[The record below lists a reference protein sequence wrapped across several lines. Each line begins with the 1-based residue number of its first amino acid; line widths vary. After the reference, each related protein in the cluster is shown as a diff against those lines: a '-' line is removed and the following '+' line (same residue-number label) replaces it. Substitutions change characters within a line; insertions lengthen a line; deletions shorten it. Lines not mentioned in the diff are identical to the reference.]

1 MTLPAGAWNHT
12 HTMCGHQALA
22 VVGVARRSGAG
33 REFNLEVVTMDKLPA
48 ILMVDDNPTN
58 LYLLKAILDHTGI
71 ELVRASSGAE
81 ALRQV
86 LQRDFALILLDVQ
99 MPGMDG
105 FETAAQIRQRERSNR
120 TPIVFV
126 TAHAPDGEM
135 LLRGYKAGAV
145 DYLYKPVDPVVLRSK
160 VEVFVALF
168 RNAELRARTAAV
180 EAANRQLMADLQ
192 TQAELAEQLAH
203 LTRHDLLTG
212 LPNRLAMEQCL
223 TEALAAAQP
232 RGRSVAVATIHLQ
245 GYRSV
250 VDTLGH
256 QAGDALLSEASSRL
270 RGVGRPIDLIAR
282 LDAEEFVLVLVE
294 LVDAADAVTP
304 VGAALGA
311 LAGPFVVAGHEVTIS
326 ARVGIAASPH
336 DGKDP
341 ASLLRAANIALA
353 QVKIEAG
360 SGYRFCT
367 PELAARS
374 QRRFALE
381 HGLRQALGRNEFVL
395 HYQPRVV
402 LPDCGLCG
410 FEALLRWHSPEL
422 GLVGPAEFIALAED
436 TGLIVPIGEW
446 VLLSACQQARDW
458 LAAGLECRIMAVNV
472 SPRQLESDAIVAV
485 VAAAL
490 HQAGLHPAQ
499 LELEITES
507 SAVFHDEDC
516 LRRLRQLKALGVSI
530 SIDDFGT
537 GYSSLSFLKSFQ
549 FDRIKVDQ
557 SFMRDVGNDPTN
569 RAIAVAVLALSR
581 DLGIPVLAEG
591 VETQEQVTFLR
602 EHSPGGNPGCEI
614 QGYLFSHP
622 MPADECTSMLGQQR
636 RLN

>member
-1 MTLPAGAWNHT
+1 
-12 HTMCGHQALA
+12 
-22 VVGVARRSGAG
+22 
-33 REFNLEVVTMDKLPA
+33 
-48 ILMVDDNPTN
+48 MVDDNPTN
-58 LYLLKAILDHTGI
+58 LYLLKAMLDHTGI
-71 ELVRASSGAE
+71 ELVQAGSGAE
-81 ALRQV
+81 ALRQA

-126 TAHAPDGEM
+126 TAHEPDGEM
-135 LLRGYKAGAV
+135 LLKGYQAGAV
-145 DYLYKPVDPVVLRSK
+145 DYLYKPVDPLVLRSK
-160 VEVFVALF
+160 VEVFVALY
-168 RNAELRARTAAV
+168 RNAELRARAAAV
-180 EAANRQLMADLQ
+180 EAANRQLMADLK

-223 TEALAAAQP
+223 TEALAGAQL
-232 RGRSVAVATIHLQ
+232 RGRSVAIAMIHLQ
-245 GYRSV
+245 GLRSV

-256 QAGDALLSEASSRL
+256 QAGDAVLSDAAARL
-270 RGVGRPIDLIAR
+270 RGVGRPNDLIAR
-282 LDAEEFVLVLVE
+282 MDGEEFVLVLVD
-294 LVDAADAVTP
+294 LVDAADAVNP

-311 LAGPFVVAGHEVTIS
+311 LAAPFTAAGHEVMVS

-336 DGKDP
+336 DGKEP
-341 ASLLRAANIALA
+341 ASLLRAANIALT
-353 QVKIEAG
+353 QVKVEAG

-381 HGLRQALGRNEFVL
+381 HGLRHALERKEFVL

-410 FEALLRWHSPEL
+410 FEALLRWRSPEL
-422 GLVGPAEFIALAED
+422 GLVGPGEFITLAED

-446 VLLSACQQARDW
+446 VLLSACRQARDW
-458 LAAGLECRIMAVNV
+458 LAAGLECHIMAVNV
-472 SPRQLESDAIVAV
+472 SPRQLESDAILAV

-490 HQAGLHPAQ
+490 TEAGLHPAR

-507 SAVFHDEDC
+507 ASVFHDEDC

-557 SFMRDVGNDPTN
+557 SFMRDVGNNPTN
-569 RAIAVAVLALSR
+569 RAIAAAVIALSR

-591 VETQEQVTFLR
+591 VENEEQVSFLR
-602 EHSPGGNPGCEI
+602 EHALDAEHDCEI

-622 MPADECTSMLGQQR
+622 LPADECTSLLGER
-636 RLN
+636 RLLN